1 MALEEKFT
9 FSWGHWGDLVGSL
22 SIITIWKNETTLVHS
37 RINLQVRYAVH
48 KNIEK
53 QGLSQTQ
60 LKIFFYI
67 DDTPSNHT
75 WGKKNWRLSMWKN
88 MVYL

>member
-1 MALEEKFT
+1 M
-9 FSWGHWGDLVGSL
+9 GSL
-22 SIITIWKNETTLVHS
+22 IIITLWKNETTLVHS

-53 QGLSQTQ
+53 QGLNQTQ

-75 WGKKNWRLSMWKN
+75 WGKKIEGYQCEKTWYIYRKKKKRKKEKKP
-88 MVYL
+88 